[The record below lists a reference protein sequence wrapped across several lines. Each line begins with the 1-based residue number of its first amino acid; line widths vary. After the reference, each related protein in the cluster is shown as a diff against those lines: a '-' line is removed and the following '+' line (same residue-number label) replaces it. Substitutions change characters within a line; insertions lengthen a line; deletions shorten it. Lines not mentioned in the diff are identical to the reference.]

1 MAYPGSAEILLSLC
15 ITLLEIYGYLM
26 KNGMVC
32 PLSRKVLSVTRCEP
46 TEGAY
51 TGINVGMHEVG
62 RAYVAPKD

>member
-1 MAYPGSAEILLSLC
+1 
-15 ITLLEIYGYLM
+15 
-26 KNGMVC
+26 MVC

-46 TEGAY
+46 TEGAH